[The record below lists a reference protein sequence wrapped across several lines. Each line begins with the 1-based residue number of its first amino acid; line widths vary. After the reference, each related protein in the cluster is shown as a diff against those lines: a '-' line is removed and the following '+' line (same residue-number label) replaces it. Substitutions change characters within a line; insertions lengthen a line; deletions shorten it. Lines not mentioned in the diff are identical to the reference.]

1 MPVNPRVKSVTV
13 RKDYTLPITFAN
25 GEEKLFDV
33 KPYLETGVF
42 KSLKNVAMFTT
53 AHAEYGTVVWQ
64 NNVDFDPDTLYLESK
79 KAVPTTP
86 VV

>member
-1 MPVNPRVKSVTV
+1 MNPRVKNVAV
-13 RKDYTLPITFAN
+13 QKDFTLHITFAN

-42 KSLKNVAMFTT
+42 KSLKNIAMFAT
-53 AHAEYGTVVWQ
+53 AHAEYGTVAWQ

-79 KAVPTTP
+79 RVIPTTP
-86 VV
+86 AV